1 MALSDRIPY
10 QAQIDRP
17 KLTLPGGKKLAV
29 WVILNVEEW
38 RIENAMPRT
47 VLSPPM
53 GQPLLPDVPNW
64 SWHEYGM
71 RAGFWRQ
78 FKALTDRKMPVTLA
92 LNANVCNAYPRV
104 ASAALDAGFEFM
116 GHGFVQ
122 GPMHKV
128 EDQADAI
135 KRSVETISKFAGSRH
150 GHGKAPASPRPRRP
164 LICFASTV
172 SSMSRTG

>member
-10 QAQIDRP
+10 QAQVDRP
-17 KLTLPGGKKLAV
+17 KLTLPGRKKLAV

-47 VLSPPM
+47 APSPPL
-53 GQPLLPDVPNW
+53 GPPSLPAVPNW

-78 FKALTDRKMPVTLA
+78 FKALTDRHMPVTLA
-92 LNANVCNAYPRV
+92 LNASVCASYPRV
-104 ASAALDAGFEFM
+104 ASAARDAGFEFM

-122 GPMHKV
+122 GPTHRLGN
-128 EDQADAI
+128 QADRN
-135 KRSVETISKFAGSRH
+135 KRAVDNGA
-150 GHGKAPASPRPRRP
+150 
-164 LICFASTV
+164 
-172 SSMSRTG
+172 

>member
-17 KLTLPGGKKLAV
+17 KLKLPNGKRLAV

-78 FKALTDRKMPVTLA
+78 FKALTDRKMAVTLA
-92 LNANVCNAYPRV
+92 LNASVCSAYPRV
-104 ASAALDAGFEFM
+104 ASAALEAGIEFIAE
-116 GHGFVQ
+116 GVTSSQ
-122 GPMHKV
+122 GGRGVRLLAP
-128 EDQADAI
+128 
-135 KRSVETISKFAGSRH
+135 TL
-150 GHGKAPASPRPRRP
+150 KARR
-164 LICFASTV
+164 A
-172 SSMSRTG
+172 

>member
-1 MALSDRIPY
+1 VALSDRIPY

-78 FKALTDRKMPVTLA
+78 FKALTDRKIPVTLA
-92 LNANVCNAYPRV
+92 LNANVCNTYPRV
-104 ASAALDAGFEFM
+104 ALPRSKPVLSSWGTASFKVRCTSSTTRLTRSSA
-116 GHGFVQ
+116 
-122 GPMHKV
+122 
-128 EDQADAI
+128 
-135 KRSVETISKFAGSRH
+135 RSRLLPNSPANRRGR
-150 GHGKAPASPRPRRP
+150 GKAR
-164 LICFASTV
+164 V
-172 SSMSRTG
+172 

>member
-1 MALSDRIPY
+1 MYTRKLAVALSDRIPY
-10 QAQIDRP
+10 QAQVDRP

-38 RIENAMPRT
+38 RIDNAMPRS

-78 FKALTDRKMPVTLA
+78 FKALTDRKMPVNFGAQCQCLQRLPA
-92 LNANVCNAYPRV
+92 
-104 ASAALDAGFEFM
+104 
-116 GHGFVQ
+116 
-122 GPMHKV
+122 
-128 EDQADAI
+128 
-135 KRSVETISKFAGSRH
+135 RSIS
-150 GHGKAPASPRPRRP
+150 
-164 LICFASTV
+164 C
-172 SSMSRTG
+172 